1 MRFFLGIMLLAN
13 ALMAGADEVVVHS
26 HDNLMPHS
34 HVAYHTVESACAR
47 DVEAI
52 CIPKEEYPTML
63 LLSGDPFFDWIFVS
77 SAAANVPT
85 PPEVHDLNQFID
97 QMFNS
102 VLVSSA
108 SHESSTVWF
117 HEVESPELIVD
128 VGVARLAAE
137 KEPDEIP
144 QLALQLQKY
153 GASLLQDSESG
164 SEHHQMA
171 RRLTE
176 MDAKT
181 INYNVQLPFGRKN
194 CCLKKAFQQQM
205 VSEKCAYSI
214 SMLENTFVLETKFS
228 RREEALISTML
239 IYITTF
245 VLLTIVMA
253 RHVRARIQSRRRRI
267 KRKVIMAVYSNPAI
281 RKQVELEIGE
291 SICHVVKGNSRDS
304 SGNCC
309 EKKANVQNN
318 KDVLPV
324 KKIVCEGVPL
334 QIV

>member
-1 MRFFLGIMLLAN
+1 MRFFLGIMLLAS
-13 ALMAGADEVVVHS
+13 ALKADADDVVHI

-34 HVAYHTVESACAR
+34 HTAYHNVESACAR
-47 DVEAI
+47 DVEVI
-52 CIPKEEYPTML
+52 CTPQEEYQPMF

-77 SAAANVPT
+77 STAAANVPT

-97 QMFNS
+97 QMFSS

-144 QLALQLQKY
+144 QLALQLQKH
-153 GASLLQDSESG
+153 GASLLQNSESG

-214 SMLENTFVLETKFS
+214 SMLENTFVLETKFI

-245 VLLTIVMA
+245 ILLTIVMA
-253 RHVRARIQSRRRRI
+253 RHVRARVQNRRRRI
-267 KRKVIMAVYSNPAI
+267 KRKVMMAVYSNPTI

-304 SGNCC
+304 SENSC
-309 EKKANVQNN
+309 ENKANVQNN

-324 KKIVCEGVPL
+324 KKIVCEGVLL